1 LKENLAFIDTKEAQS
16 SVAPSRIRLMMIRIK
31 LKSFII
37 VQKKLSLVDG
47 TNHLSFM
54 MLPTG
59 FLFPIL

>member
-16 SVAPSRIRLMMIRIK
+16 SVAPSRIRLMMMIRIK

-47 TNHLSFM
+47 TNHLSFT
-54 MLPTG
+54 ML
-59 FLFPIL
+59 

>member
-54 MLPTG
+54 ML
-59 FLFPIL
+59 